1 MAQLRGMKALMA
13 IVSATCVLLGTVTS
27 PIGAV
32 DDPFS
37 DAATPPHVVHRS
49 DERSR
54 EQIAAAGTAFRVAG
68 LKLPSLE
75 IYVHETYA
83 GCGGFAGQFNR
94 DGSGLRVDFCSGNS
108 FTVLHEFAHA
118 WEYHNVDDT
127 TRNALVET
135 HGLETWRS
143 SEVPWAERGVEVAA
157 ETIAKGLLE
166 RAFPE
171 WQCEEV
177 ELLDEGFRLL
187 TGRSSPRFV
196 AGRLSCDGLATGDSG
211 MELAWLDPRTGSS
224 PSDGFA
230 APAER

>member
-1 MAQLRGMKALMA
+1 MKAVML
-13 IVSATCVLLGTVTS
+13 IVSAASVLLATVTP
-27 PIGAV
+27 PIGTGAV

-37 DAATPPHVVHRS
+37 DGATPSHVVHGS

-54 EQIAAAGTAFRVAG
+54 EQIADADAAFRVAG
-68 LKLPSLE
+68 LTLPGLE
-75 IYVHETYA
+75 IHVHENYK
-83 GCGGFAGQFNR
+83 GCDGLAGQFSR

-127 TRNALVET
+127 TRDELVEM

-143 SEVPWAERGVEVAA
+143 RDVPWAERGVEVAA

-177 ELLDEGFRLL
+177 ELLDQGFRLL
-187 TGRSSPRFV
+187 TGQSSPRFV
-196 AGRLSCDGLATGDSG
+196 AGRLSCNGPPTSDLGI
-211 MELAWLDPRTGSS
+211 DPTWIDQRTGSW
-224 PSDGFA
+224 A
-230 APAER
+230 LR

>member
-1 MAQLRGMKALMA
+1 MKAVMA
-13 IVSATCVLLGTVTS
+13 IVSAASVLLTTATPPMS
-27 PIGAV
+27 TI

-37 DAATPPHVVHRS
+37 GAPTPTHVVHKS

-54 EQIAAAGTAFRVAG
+54 EQISAADAAFRVAG
-68 LKLPSLE
+68 LELPDLE
-75 IYVHETYA
+75 IYIHENYA
-83 GCGGFAGQFNR
+83 GCDGLAGQFNR

-127 TRNALVET
+127 TRDALVEM

-143 SEVPWAERGVEVAA
+143 SEVPWEERGVEVAA

-171 WQCEEV
+171 WQCEEL
-177 ELLDEGFRLL
+177 ELLNRGFRLL

-196 AGRLSCDGLATGDSG
+196 AGRLSCDGLPNGELG
-211 MELAWLDPRTGSS
+211 MELAWLDPRTVQ
-224 PSDGFA
+224 
-230 APAER
+230 